1 MDEISVLMKDAQGN
15 CPAGPAVKNLLSNAW
30 DVGSIFGCG
39 TTFPHASEQI
49 SPGAITTEPLS
60 HSKGPAWCS

>member
-49 SPGAITTEPLS
+49 SPGAITTETLS